1 MAWTAPMTA
10 VAGQVF
16 TASQYNTHVRDNML
30 ETGVAKA
37 TVPGSIIAGTG
48 PNSVEQRTPAWSAAT
63 GGSTTTSTSYTD
75 LDDAGG
81 PSITVESGSII
92 AIWIFCNQYNTNGTA
107 AWMSFAISG
116 DTPISADDT
125 WAVQLQGTD
134 GDRNGAG
141 FVFDGLSAGSNT
153 ITAKYRVSTAGTG
166 YFSQRRLAVWPF

>member
-1 MAWTAPMTA
+1 MTA

-16 TASQYNTHVRDNML
+16 SSADYNTFVRDNLL

-48 PNSVEQRTPAWSAAT
+48 PNSVAQRTPAWAALT

-75 LDDAGG
+75 LADGAG
-81 PSITVESGSII
+81 PALTVQSGSVM
-92 AIWIFCNQYNTNGTA
+92 AVWIFCNQYNTNGTA
-107 AWMSFAISG
+107 AWMTFEISG
-116 DTPISADDT
+116 DSFVAASDSN
-125 WAVQLQGTD
+125 AVQLQGTD

-141 FVFDGLSAGSNT
+141 ILVDGLTAGTNVVTS
-153 ITAKYRVSTAGTG
+153 KYRVSTAGTG

>member
-1 MAWTAPMTA
+1 MTWTAPMTA

-16 TASQYNTHVRDNML
+16 TASSYNTFVRDNML

-37 TVPGSIIAGTG
+37 TRPGSIIAGTG
-48 PNSVEQRTPAWSAAT
+48 LNSVDQRTPAWSATT
-63 GGSTTTSTSYTD
+63 GGSTTTSTSYAD
-75 LDDAGG
+75 LDDVNG
-81 PSITVESGSII
+81 PSLTVDSGSL
-92 AIWIFCNQYNTNGTA
+92 AAVWIFCNQYNTNGTA
-107 AWMSFAISG
+107 AWMSFAVSG
-116 DTPISADDT
+116 ASTIAADDS

-141 FVFDGLSAGSNT
+141 VILDNLNAGTNT